1 MALGS
6 TGVIDVVALE
16 AAPIFG
22 SWHIVFESSS
32 SSTSSV
38 PIFSIPVVGFRLV
51 AFFALVSE
59 IKVQKIALGTVPLP
73 VVVMVVPASV
83 PAPVPTSVFAP
94 RAGTGT

>member
-6 TGVIDVVALE
+6 TGVVDVVALE
-16 AAPIFG
+16 AAPVFG
-22 SWHIVFESSS
+22 SWHIVFEGS

-38 PIFSIPVVGFRLV
+38 PIFSIPVVWFRLV
-51 AFFALVSE
+51 AFFALISE